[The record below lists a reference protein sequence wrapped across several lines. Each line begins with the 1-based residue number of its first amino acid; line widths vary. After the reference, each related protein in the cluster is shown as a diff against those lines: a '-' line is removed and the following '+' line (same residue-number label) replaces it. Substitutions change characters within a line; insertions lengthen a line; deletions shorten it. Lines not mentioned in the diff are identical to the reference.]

1 MAERIQTASRAGA
14 LSGLA
19 LAAIAACTTIVRP
32 FEGTVTHTYP
42 DVVYGWKLPT
52 ACRGHTGTFNG
63 VPLAPGQDFTLA
75 ECDEMQAADLRKTYD
90 AEAACMDV
98 GKLNANQLGA
108 FLSLGFNIGTGAVCR
123 SSIPRKV
130 RAGQFGAACATIAE
144 FDKANGKDCHLA
156 SSNCYGIIRR
166 RTAETALCAQH

>member
-1 MAERIQTASRAGA
+1 MSERIQTSSRAGA
-14 LSGLA
+14 LTALA
-19 LAAIAACTTIVRP
+19 LAACAACTTIIRP

-63 VPLAPGQDFTLA
+63 APLVAGQDFTLA
-75 ECDEMQAADLRKTYD
+75 ECDEMESADLRKTFD

-98 GKLNANQLGA
+98 AKLNANQLGA
-108 FLSLGFNIGTGAVCR
+108 FLSLGFNIGAGKVCS

-130 RAGQFGAACATIAE
+130 KAGQIAAACATIAE

-156 SSNCYGIIRR
+156 ASNCYGIIRR
-166 RTAETALCAQH
+166 RSAESALCAQP